1 MEWLLPF
8 TLHRTASIGVK
19 FIFRVPSVNFFF
31 YPKLDLQHISAVLR
45 VVTGSLLINVCLEGT
60 SNLY

>member
-8 TLHRTASIGVK
+8 TLHRTVSIGVK
-19 FIFRVPSVNFFF
+19 VPSVKIFF